1 MLCLIVVS
9 SRNILFFLQY
19 FLCVCMLV
27 IFKAKRVAETLRAAI
42 TGQLRFRQ
50 VYFVFIFYFM
60 FIFIFPLGLT
70 DKQKCCISYLFVC
83 PFDCLS
89 VAKLIVGRVF

>member
-1 MLCLIVVS
+1 
-9 SRNILFFLQY
+9 
-19 FLCVCMLV
+19 MLV

-60 FIFIFPLGLT
+60 F
-70 DKQKCCISYLFVC
+70 LF
-83 PFDCLS
+83 FH
-89 VAKLIVGRVF
+89 